1 MAHHQHLRDSARPR
15 HVGAVILAA
24 GHGER
29 IGAGPKAL
37 LEVGGKPLLLH
48 VLESMGSNSAVE
60 SVVVT
65 APHSLVSVFQDLVDS
80 AEQRVPVRVTR
91 GGPTRQHS
99 ARLGV
104 EALPPEADWVAVTDV
119 ARPFTPRGTV
129 DALLDELWIP
139 LGSGR
144 SGRPP
149 CGIIPSLP
157 LVDSLHLLDEDPFL
171 GAPFD
176 RSLLR
181 AAQTP
186 QIFDRS
192 CATDAYAASAREG
205 LEFTDDA
212 GMIRHFGG
220 SVAAGRGD
228 AANFKITYE
237 RDLALAEAF
246 HAHLST
252 ASAAGSSAH
261 G

>member
-1 MAHHQHLRDSARPR
+1 M
-15 HVGAVILAA
+15 ILAA

-37 LEVGGKPLLLH
+37 LKVGGKPLLLH
-48 VLESMGSNSAVE
+48 VLESIGSNSAVQ

-65 APHSLVSVFQDLVDS
+65 APNSLTSDFQALIDS
-80 AEQRVPVRVTR
+80 AEQRVPVRVTP
-91 GGPTRQHS
+91 GGSTRQQS

-119 ARPFTPRGTV
+119 ARPFTPRGTI
-129 DALLDELWIP
+129 DALLHELP
-139 LGSGR
+139 LSPGAGR
-144 SGRPP
+144 SGRPA

-157 LVDSLHLLDEDPFL
+157 LVDSLHLVDEGPFL
-171 GAPFD
+171 GTPFD
-176 RSLLR
+176 RGLLR

-192 CATDAYAASAREG
+192 CATDAYAAAARDG

-252 ASAAGSSAH
+252 AAAAGAPAH